1 MTGSRTALAGARAR
15 KTRVGALVAGLLLA
29 GGCSQAAGEVTPK
42 ASPSTVVAM
51 RLDAPERLL
60 DTWPESTSRISHD
73 QAQQVMAHFKTLLD
87 GEPTS
92 AVGSAYAPLDERH
105 TILVGGVSGV
115 VPDPVRTVD
124 GVFAGLPRLT
134 DVKPVPPGQL
144 GGETRCGR
152 ARSDGV
158 DVVVCVWVDRHT
170 IGMVSFLGLPPKEDT
185 TDLFLRVRA
194 QLEHPAA

>member
-1 MTGSRTALAGARAR
+1 MTWSRTALAGARAR
-15 KTRVGALVAGLLLA
+15 MTRVGALVAGLLLA
-29 GGCSQAAGEVTPK
+29 GGCSQAAGEVTPE

-51 RLDAPERLL
+51 RLDAPKRLL

-73 QAQQVMAHFKTLLD
+73 KARQLMALFKTLLD

-92 AVGSAYAPLDERH
+92 AVGSAYAPLDERR
-105 TILVGGVSGV
+105 TILVSGVSGV

-124 GVFAGLPRLT
+124 GVFAGLPRFT
-134 DVKPVPPGQL
+134 DVKLVPPGPL

-152 ARSDGV
+152 AGLEGV
-158 DVVVCVWVDRHT
+158 DVVVCVWVDQDT
-170 IGMVSFLGLPPKEDT
+170 IGIVSFLGLPPKEDT